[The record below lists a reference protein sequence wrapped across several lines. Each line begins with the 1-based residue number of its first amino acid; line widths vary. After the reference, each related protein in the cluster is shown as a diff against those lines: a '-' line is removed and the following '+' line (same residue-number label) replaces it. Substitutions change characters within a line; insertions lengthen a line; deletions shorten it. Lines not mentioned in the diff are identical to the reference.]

1 MSGGKKCPKTG
12 QICTHRCTN
21 VCQINDGFYQNR
33 KLNEDDNSLF
43 DVAVTAAVVEN
54 LFDSNDSSSSSSSSS
69 DNDSFS
75 GGGGDFSGGG
85 SDSSW

>member
-1 MSGGKKCPKTG
+1 MIGGKKCPKT
-12 QICTHRCTN
+12 QQKCTRNCTN
-21 VCQINDGFYQNR
+21 VCRNDDGFYQNR

-43 DVAVTAAVVEN
+43 DVAVTTAVVEN
-54 LFDSNDSSSSSSSSS
+54 LFDSDSSSSSSS
-69 DNDSFS
+69 DSFS

>member
-1 MSGGKKCPKTG
+1 MVGEKICPKTSHKCERKCVG
-12 QICTHRCTN
+12 
-21 VCQINDGFYQNR
+21 VCRNNDGFYQNR

-54 LFDSNDSSSSSSSSS
+54 LFDSDSSSSSSS
-69 DNDSFS
+69 DSFS